1 MMLLNLSCDTEFG
14 FDLFDTRST
23 YHINQP
29 NDHGSE
35 GGSMSLFFERKVTL
49 FDVNFLQ
56 KVDSGRCRF
65 WSRSCLIFEQEVDP
79 N

>member
-1 MMLLNLSCDTEFG
+1 MMLGVNLSCDTEFG

-35 GGSMSLFFERKVTL
+35 GGSMSLFLKEKRHFLTL
-49 FDVNFLQ
+49 TFYKKLTRSTPIYFLLTENF
-56 KVDSGRCRF
+56 
-65 WSRSCLIFEQEVDP
+65 
-79 N
+79 